1 MSQTTE
7 SPGDGGSQAPTT
19 SKDKE
24 AFSSGGK
31 RQLLLLRGPTGLKI
45 DKALL
50 WATGYSLVTKQYCV
64 ALGVPYS
71 PTLMI
76 TTIGA
81 RTKLLRTACL
91 PFFKVGEDLVLRG
104 SNGGGP
110 TDPHWVHNARAH
122 PQAWV
127 RLHRKTKPMHVHVAQ
142 GEEREQLYETLC
154 RMSFTTERYQQMCKP
169 RELPLVV
176 LRDWSR
182 VAGS

>member
-1 MSQTTE
+1 MSQSTE
-7 SPGDGGSQAPTT
+7 SPGEGGSQAPTT

-31 RQLLLLRGPTGLKI
+31 RRLLLLRGPTGLKI

-50 WATGYSLVTKQYCV
+50 WATGYSLMTKQYCV

-91 PFFKVGEDLVLRG
+91 PFFKVGADLVLRG
-104 SNGGGP
+104 TVADPVILVRRRSAAVHPGSQGP
-110 TDPHWVHNARAH
+110 
-122 PQAWV
+122 Q
-127 RLHRKTKPMHVHVAQ
+127 
-142 GEEREQLYETLC
+142 
-154 RMSFTTERYQQMCKP
+154 
-169 RELPLVV
+169 
-176 LRDWSR
+176 
-182 VAGS
+182 